1 MLIDYCD
8 KCGRKFEPSQGKVK
22 MINDLS
28 KCYICGN
35 FEPVPIINEEEQ
47 ISSGDVSRDTFK

>member
-8 KCGRKFEPSQGKVK
+8 KCGRKFEHSQGKTK

-28 KCYICGN
+28 KCYLCGN
-35 FEPVPIINEEEQ
+35 FEPVPILDEEEQ
-47 ISSGDVSRDTFK
+47 KQDDDTL